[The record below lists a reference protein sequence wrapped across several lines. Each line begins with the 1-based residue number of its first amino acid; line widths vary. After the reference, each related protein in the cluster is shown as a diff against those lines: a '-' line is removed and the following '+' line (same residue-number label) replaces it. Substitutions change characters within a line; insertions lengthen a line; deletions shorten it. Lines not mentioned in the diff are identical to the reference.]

1 MKKIKIVL
9 FVLMMPAFFVSKAQ
23 TVTPRPKL
31 VVGIIIDQMRYDYL
45 YKFESLYGENGFKKL
60 MNEGTNFKF
69 AHFNYVPTYTG
80 PGHTSIYTGTTPY
93 YHGII
98 GNSWFDKKTKKMVY
112 CVEDKSVNTL
122 GADDKNGQM
131 SPRRLLSTTI
141 TDQLKLSTNGR
152 SKVISISLKDRA
164 AIMIGGHMADAAY
177 WYDSKTGNFI
187 TSTYYMKEL
196 PGWVTNFNNKK
207 LADKYSAGD
216 WKLSF
221 PIEKYKQTLPDE
233 AGYEEDVF
241 SEGKTSFPHSFKNVP
256 AKDKYGVLRYTP
268 FANDL
273 QFDFVKS
280 AFKNEKLGQH
290 QDTDFLAISFC
301 ASDYVGHAYGPNS
314 VEVEDL
320 YVKIDSLIADM
331 INLLDKKLG
340 KGNYLMFLSAD
351 HAVAEGPDF
360 LKEKNIPGGWFDPHI
375 VRDSLENFT
384 TRNYNNPKLI
394 ESFSNSQIFFN
405 RQVIDEQNL
414 ELSNLENVYAQY
426 LRETFPEIKEIF
438 KRDDLEKGIAGR
450 TNPNLLLNGFNP
462 VRSGDVIFGLQ
473 PGFIFAR
480 GGQDATSHGSLYS
493 YDTHVPLIFY
503 GWNIP
508 RKTINKPVYIV
519 DIAPTIADLLK
530 IQEPNAC
537 IGIPLIKEK

>member
-1 MKKIKIVL
+1 MKKITIVL
-9 FVLMMPAFFVSKAQ
+9 FVLMMPAFFVTKAQ

-351 HAVAEGPDF
+351 HAVAESPDF
-360 LKEKNIPGGWFDPHI
+360 LKEKKMPGGWFNPHI

-384 TRNYNNPKLI
+384 ARKYGRPELI

-405 RQVIDEQNL
+405 RRVIKEQHL

-438 KRDDLEKGIAGR
+438 KRDDLEKEIAGR

-462 VRSGDVIFGLQ
+462 VRSGDVIFGLR

-480 GGQDATSHGSLYS
+480 GGQDATSHGTLYS

-508 RKTINKPVYIV
+508 RQTINKPVYIV
-519 DIAPTIADLLK
+519 DIAPTIADMLK

>member
-1 MKKIKIVL
+1 
-9 FVLMMPAFFVSKAQ
+9 
-23 TVTPRPKL
+23 
-31 VVGIIIDQMRYDYL
+31 
-45 YKFESLYGENGFKKL
+45 
-60 MNEGTNFKF
+60 
-69 AHFNYVPTYTG
+69 
-80 PGHTSIYTGTTPY
+80 
-93 YHGII
+93 
-98 GNSWFDKKTKKMVY
+98 
-112 CVEDKSVNTL
+112 
-122 GADDKNGQM
+122 
-131 SPRRLLSTTI
+131 
-141 TDQLKLSTNGR
+141 
-152 SKVISISLKDRA
+152 
-164 AIMIGGHMADAAY
+164 
-177 WYDSKTGNFI
+177 
-187 TSTYYMKEL
+187 
-196 PGWVTNFNNKK
+196 
-207 LADKYSAGD
+207 
-216 WKLSF
+216 
-221 PIEKYKQTLPDE
+221 
-233 AGYEEDVF
+233 
-241 SEGKTSFPHSFKNVP
+241 
-256 AKDKYGVLRYTP
+256 YGVLRYTP

-438 KRDDLEKGIAGR
+438 KRDDLEKEIAGR

>member
-1 MKKIKIVL
+1 MKKITIVL
-9 FVLMMPAFFVSKAQ
+9 IVLMMPAFFVSKAQ
-23 TVTPRPKL
+23 TVTTRPKL

-60 MNEGTNFKF
+60 LNEGTNFKF
-69 AHFNYVPTYTG
+69 THFNYVPTYTG

-98 GNSWFDKKTKKMVY
+98 GNSWFDKKTKKIVY

-256 AKDKYGVLRYTP
+256 ERDKYGVLRYTP

-438 KRDDLEKGIAGR
+438 KRDDLEKEIAGR

>member
-256 AKDKYGVLRYTP
+256 AKDKYGVLRYT
-268 FANDL
+268 
-273 QFDFVKS
+273 
-280 AFKNEKLGQH
+280 
-290 QDTDFLAISFC
+290 
-301 ASDYVGHAYGPNS
+301 
-314 VEVEDL
+314 
-320 YVKIDSLIADM
+320 
-331 INLLDKKLG
+331 
-340 KGNYLMFLSAD
+340 
-351 HAVAEGPDF
+351 
-360 LKEKNIPGGWFDPHI
+360 
-375 VRDSLENFT
+375 
-384 TRNYNNPKLI
+384 
-394 ESFSNSQIFFN
+394 
-405 RQVIDEQNL
+405 
-414 ELSNLENVYAQY
+414 
-426 LRETFPEIKEIF
+426 
-438 KRDDLEKGIAGR
+438 
-450 TNPNLLLNGFNP
+450 
-462 VRSGDVIFGLQ
+462 
-473 PGFIFAR
+473 
-480 GGQDATSHGSLYS
+480 
-493 YDTHVPLIFY
+493 
-503 GWNIP
+503 
-508 RKTINKPVYIV
+508 
-519 DIAPTIADLLK
+519 
-530 IQEPNAC
+530 
-537 IGIPLIKEK
+537 